1 MKKMPSIDVPGAR
14 LHYEVT
20 GAGPALVLIHGSATD
35 SGTWSGIVESLAG
48 DHRVVTYDRR
58 GYGQSTHEPVRD
70 HRVHTRDF
78 IAVLEQVV
86 REPAKVVGWSAGGN
100 IALAAAVERPDLI
113 DELVVIEPPFH
124 GLRHADRP
132 TLAAAVRLK
141 LLQAKGR
148 PEQAAEVFF
157 RFASALKSGG
167 NSYDLL
173 DRTAREELLRNAGP
187 VLAEW
192 DPHPY
197 GIMMEH
203 ISTKAVSGLSMPVR
217 WVLGGESA
225 SWINRLHDRVLRR
238 KPDIDSVVVEG
249 AGHLVHLDR
258 PYAFLAAVR
267 GSDHPGLMR
276 PSAGKVRTAH
286 P

>member
-1 MKKMPSIDVPGAR
+1 MPSIDVPDAR

-20 GAGPALVLIHGSATD
+20 GTGPALVLIHGSATD
-35 SGTWSGIVESLAG
+35 SGTWSGIVESLAV

-58 GYGQSTHEPVRD
+58 GYGQSIHEPVRD
-70 HRVHTRDF
+70 HRVHTRDLLA
-78 IAVLEQVV
+78 ILERVV

-100 IALAAAVERPDLI
+100 IALAAAVERPELI

-132 TLAAAVRLK
+132 TIAAAVRLK
-141 LLQAKGR
+141 LLQSTGR
-148 PEQAAEVFF
+148 PKQAAEVFF

-173 DRTAREELLRNAGP
+173 DRTGREELLRNAGP

-203 ISTKAVSGLSMPVR
+203 VSTKDVSRLTMPVR

-225 SWINRLHDRVLRR
+225 SWIIGLHDRVVRR
-238 KPDIDSVVVEG
+238 KPDMDSVVVDG

-258 PYAFLAAVR
+258 PDAFVAAVR
-267 GSDHPGLMR
+267 GSDHPDLVR
-276 PSAGKVRTAH
+276 PRRGEVFTGTPRR
-286 P
+286 